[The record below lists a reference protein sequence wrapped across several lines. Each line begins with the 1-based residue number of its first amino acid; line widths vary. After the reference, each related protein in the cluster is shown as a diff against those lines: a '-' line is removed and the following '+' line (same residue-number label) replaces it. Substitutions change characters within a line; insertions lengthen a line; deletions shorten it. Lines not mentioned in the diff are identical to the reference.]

1 MKRSKRLYILLG
13 VLVAIGAATFAVNR
27 YETYQ
32 EKISSSDSIVLE
44 LSADSVESLSWEY
57 EDTSLSFHNE
67 DGWLYDGDEAFPVD
81 EEKIAELLGQFEAF
95 AVSFIIEDVEDYGQY
110 GLDDPTCTIN
120 ITTAEQSYE
129 ILLGDYSSMDLQ
141 RYVSTGDGNVYLAA
155 SDPLEYFDA
164 TLDDMIKHDEAPVFD
179 TVSEISFSG
188 EETYSISYEED
199 SPDTYCADDVYFA
212 EIDGENLPVD
222 TNRVNSY
229 LSTISYLDLSDYV
242 SYNVTD
248 EELETF
254 GLDSPELEITVCY
267 TAEDEDGTEN
277 EETFTLS
284 VSRSAEEKAAD
295 ESAGDEEQ
303 AQSEDEDEVN
313 SDSGTEDLSAYVRVG
328 QSQIIYRISSSDY
341 QALMST
347 SYDDL
352 RHRDLFTAEFDDIT
366 SIDIALEGQE
376 HTITVDVDE
385 DENTVYIYEDEEIGI
400 SGLRSAIE
408 ALSSDNFTD
417 EQPGETLEIALTIG
431 IDNENHPEVQIELYR
446 YDGTYCLAVLNGETV
461 SLMDRSLVVDLI
473 EAVNA
478 IVLN

>member
-1 MKRSKRLYILLG
+1 M
-13 VLVAIGAATFAVNR
+13 
-27 YETYQ
+27 
-32 EKISSSDSIVLE
+32 
-44 LSADSVESLSWEY
+44 
-57 EDTSLSFHNE
+57 
-67 DGWLYDGDEAFPVD
+67 
-81 EEKIAELLGQFEAF
+81 
-95 AVSFIIEDVEDYGQY
+95 
-110 GLDDPTCTIN
+110 
-120 ITTAEQSYE
+120 
-129 ILLGDYSSMDLQ
+129 
-141 RYVSTGDGNVYLAA
+141 
-155 SDPLEYFDA
+155 
-164 TLDDMIKHDEAPVFD
+164 
-179 TVSEISFSG
+179 
-188 EETYSISYEED
+188 
-199 SPDTYCADDVYFA
+199 
-212 EIDGENLPVD
+212 
-222 TNRVNSY
+222 
-229 LSTISYLDLSDYV
+229 
-242 SYNVTD
+242 
-248 EELETF
+248 
-254 GLDSPELEITVCY
+254 
-267 TAEDEDGTEN
+267 
-277 EETFTLS
+277 
-284 VSRSAEEKAAD
+284 SRSAEEKAAD

-328 QSQIIYRISSSDY
+328 QSQIFYRISSSDY
-341 QALMST
+341 QALMSA

-366 SIDIALEGQE
+366 SIDITLEGQE

-446 YDGTYCLAVLNGETV
+446 YDGTYCLAVLDGETV